1 MKEKEFRKQADLK
14 YRKTLLNLNKEQ
26 TINAKKME
34 RMRRDSVKQ
43 RNMAYADELKAQIR
57 MQQERK
63 LMEPFLM
70 SKAERQMN
78 ASLLRRVTF

>member
-1 MKEKEFRKQADLK
+1 
-14 YRKTLLNLNKEQ
+14 
-26 TINAKKME
+26 ME
-34 RMRRDSVKQ
+34 RMRKDNIKKK
-43 RNMAYADELKAQIR
+43 NMAYAEELETQIR

-78 ASLLRRVTF
+78 ASLLRRVTS